1 VWVQKPA
8 RNGYFKG
15 VETALAITHI
25 GGMWRD
31 GLIRER
37 AGLRHGLIHRS
48 DLHSLM
54 VTDREISRKIETR
67 RIEVLH
73 PGVYYVD
80 STPATWKT
88 MVLAGVFAAGPG
100 AVASH
105 RCAGVLHGLDAVY
118 GRMIEVT
125 VPYNEEPEPD
135 NVIVHRTR
143 RLNPTAVVDAIPVTP
158 VEKNLL
164 DLAPILGER
173 NLFKAARSAVH
184 KGLVTPEKLD
194 SAIGRFGGRGV
205 SGTKTF
211 RRVVQRVAEDQSG
224 SVAEIDLGSIIED
237 APVPAPIQ
245 QLQIRLPQGG
255 YAYPDFCWPDRLRLV
270 EADGFTAHGTPEQLQ
285 HDLSRQN
292 GLMELGWEIR
302 RFTATEI
309 RDEPLRVREVIIRF
323 VNKPFRAGLS
333 TEPVD

>member
-1 VWVQKPA
+1 MGAKT
-8 RNGYFKG
+8 RTEGYFKG

-135 NVIVHRTR
+135 SVIVHRTR
-143 RLNPTAVVDAIPVTP
+143 RLNPTAFVDAIPVTP

-184 KGLVTPEKLD
+184 KGLVTPERLD

-205 SGTKTF
+205 SGTRTF

-245 QLQIRLPQGG
+245 QLQIRLPEGG
-255 YAYPDFCWPDRLRLV
+255 YAYPDFCWPDRVRLV
-270 EADGFTAHGTPEQLQ
+270 EADGFTAHGSPEQLQ

-309 RDEPLRVREVIIRF
+309 RDEPLRVREEIIRF